1 MEYEVRFYFSNN
13 KLKTILQKLQASKE
27 LSSPGRTF
35 EKTMQ
40 YEHPCPE
47 FSFYQKSVDGRF
59 RVRETRGEN
68 NNKCK
73 LSWKRRLPET
83 RRGEINREE
92 EVELTIKPDE
102 IENFIF
108 LAEKVL
114 HLGPIESYER
124 YRTIFENEEVEIAV
138 DEYPF
143 GVALEI
149 EAKKSAEEPEKIVAT
164 WVKKLGLELK
174 QAFRLSWDDKYREL
188 CKEQNVSQLKHVV
201 FGAKMPEVRDE

>member
-1 MEYEVRFYFSNN
+1 MEYEVRFYFPNS

-27 LSSPGRTF
+27 LSSSGRNF
-35 EKTMQ
+35 EKTIQ
-40 YEHPCPE
+40 YEHPCAE

-59 RVRETRGEN
+59 RLRETRGEN
-68 NNKCK
+68 SEKYK

-83 RRGEINREE
+83 HRGEINQEE

-114 HLGPIESYER
+114 HLEPVESYER
-124 YRTIFENEEVEIAV
+124 YRTIFENAEVEIAV

-149 EAKKSAEEPEKIVAT
+149 EAKKSAEKPEKIVAT
-164 WVKKLGLELK
+164 WVEKLGLELK

-188 CKEQNVSQLKHVV
+188 CREQNVPQLKHVA